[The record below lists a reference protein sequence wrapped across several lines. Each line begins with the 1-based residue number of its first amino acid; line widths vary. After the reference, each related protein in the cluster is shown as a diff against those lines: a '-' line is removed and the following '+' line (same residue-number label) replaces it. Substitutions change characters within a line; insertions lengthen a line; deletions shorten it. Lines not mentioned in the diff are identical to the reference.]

1 MNEYRVNNRQNFWI
15 DNKSRQTRQNTAQ
28 LEEIYRIN
36 IQSDKRGELS
46 NQILNTTSF
55 NNAKVKI
62 LSQFFSGLYFEPNK
76 NIGVG

>member
-36 IQSDKRGELS
+36 I
-46 NQILNTTSF
+46 
-55 NNAKVKI
+55 
-62 LSQFFSGLYFEPNK
+62 
-76 NIGVG
+76 